1 VILQN
6 QDLLRRVSE
15 LEDAYHQVK
24 AEHEREI
31 RFNRDIQLHEM
42 ELMEQIKRVKKIM
55 VTISP
60 LKLPDES
67 IF

>member
-1 VILQN
+1 
-6 QDLLRRVSE
+6 VSE

-24 AEHEREI
+24 TEHEREI

-55 VTISP
+55 VSVSP
-60 LKLPDES
+60 IGLREDS

>member
-1 VILQN
+1 MG
-6 QDLLRRVSE
+6 E
-15 LEDAYHQVK
+15 LEDAYYQVK

-31 RFNRDIQLHEM
+31 RYNRDIQLHEM

-55 VTISP
+55 VTINP
-60 LKLPDES
+60 LKSREEF